1 MDFISRRRLLTT
13 AAALPLAIPL
23 ALPLGPGALQA
34 SGVPR
39 TLVLVELNG
48 GNDGLNTVVP
58 YREAAYYRARP
69 TLAVPADRVLQLD
82 QALGLHPA
90 LEPLMPAWQDKD
102 LAIALGVG
110 YPRPNR
116 SHFRSIEIWNTA
128 SDSAEV
134 LHQGWLHQALQEAG
148 EQASGAGRLGIVL
161 GGATGPLAGDAL
173 TTVVMKNRQQLA
185 RAAGLPENQSAASGN
200 PALDHILSVRRQT
213 HDAANRIAARLAKS
227 SPLKTVFPKT
237 SLGRQLAQAAAMIAG
252 AVPASVIKVQQGGY
266 DTHAG
271 QAGRHPRLLGE
282 LAAALA
288 AFREALIETGSWQ
301 RCLVMTYAEFG
312 RRVGENASGGTDH
325 GTAAPHLFMGA
336 RLRGGL
342 LGRQPS
348 LTDLE
353 DGDLRHSLDFRRLYA
368 SVAADWLGLPR
379 GLAAFGPQPPLD
391 LFT

>member
-1 MDFISRRRLLTT
+1 MSFISRRHLLTT
-13 AAALPLAIPL
+13 AAALPLATPFGL
-23 ALPLGPGALQA
+23 RVLSAAAAGSAQK
-34 SGVPR
+34 

-58 YREAAYYRARP
+58 YSDPTYYRARP

-110 YPRPNR
+110 YPHPNR

-134 LHQGWLHQALQEAG
+134 LHQGWLHQALQKTGNA
-148 EQASGAGRLGIVL
+148 ASSESRLGIVL
-161 GGATGPLAGDAL
+161 GGATGPLTGDAL

-185 RAAGLPENQSAASGN
+185 RAVGLAANESAASGN
-200 PALDHILSVRRQT
+200 PALDHILSVRRQA
-213 HDAANRIAARLAKS
+213 HDAAERIAAKLAKS
-227 SPLKTVFPKT
+227 SPLRTVFPNT

-271 QAGRHPRLLGE
+271 QAGRHPQLLGE
-282 LAAALA
+282 LAAALT
-288 AFREALIETGSWQ
+288 AFRKALIETGTWQ

-312 RRVGENASGGTDH
+312 RRVAENASAGTDH
-325 GTAAPHLFMGA
+325 GTAAPHLLMGG

-342 LGRQPS
+342 LGRQPL

-353 DGDLRHSLDFRRLYA
+353 GGDLRHSLDFRRLYA
-368 SVAADWLGLPR
+368 NVAADWLDLPR
-379 GLAAFGPQPPLD
+379 GLAAFGSHPPLD